1 MCRSFEEDGGEAMIR
16 DITIGQYYSCESPI
30 HKMDPRTKILWVV
43 FYMIWLFVI
52 DSALSYLAV
61 ILMTAIII
69 KASNVPLK
77 FIVRGLKPIVLIV
90 IFTALLNLFLTKGE
104 TVLFSKGIFTI
115 TKEGTYLA
123 VKMAVRIVLLIMGTS
138 LLTFTTTPTVLT
150 GGLELLLKPLKKIGI
165 PVSVFVMMMSI
176 ALRFIPTLL
185 DETDKIIKA
194 QTSRG
199 ADFEHGNPIKRVK
212 AMLPILIPL
221 FVSAFRR
228 ADELAIAMEC
238 RCYNSDGKRTS
249 FRKFTFGKFDLYA
262 LVYAVI
268 MCAILIVLKVVQ

>member
-1 MCRSFEEDGGEAMIR
+1 MIR
-16 DITIGQYYSCESPI
+16 DITIGQYYSCDSPI
-30 HKMDPRTKILWVV
+30 HRLDPRTKILWVI
-43 FYMIWLFVI
+43 FYMVSLFVI
-52 DSALSYLAV
+52 NSVVSYIGI
-61 ILMTAIII
+61 ILLTAFII
-69 KASNVPLK
+69 KLSKVPLK
-77 FIVRGLKPIVLIV
+77 FIMRGLKPIVLIV
-90 IFTALLNLFLTKGE
+90 IFTALLNLFMTKGE
-104 TVLFSKGIFTI
+104 EELFHVGIFTI
-115 TKEGTYLA
+115 TKEGVYLA

-150 GGLELLLKPLKKIGI
+150 GGLEVLLKPLKKIGI

-221 FVSAFRR
+221 FISAFRR
-228 ADELAIAMEC
+228 ADELAVAMEC
-238 RCYNSDGKRTS
+238 RCYNSECERTS
-249 FRKFTFGKFDLYA
+249 YRRFAFGKYDLCA
-262 LVYAVI
+262 LICAVA
-268 MCAILIVLKVVQ
+268 MCAILICLKVVL